1 MNALKHMEL
10 IFGVVLLAAVAIAAM
25 PQRPV
30 APAQPAA
37 RTTPPQPVQVVV
49 VKGKRMTDVEKRAAL
64 SAEPRPETNGS

>member
-10 IFGVVLLAAVAIAAM
+10 IFGVVLLAAVGIAAM

-30 APAQPAA
+30 APAQMAA
-37 RTTPPQPVQVVV
+37 RATAPQPVQVVV

-64 SAEPRPETNGS
+64 SAAPRPDTDGS

>member
-1 MNALKHMEL
+1 MNALRHMEL

-30 APAQPAA
+30 APAQTAA
-37 RTTPPQPVQVVV
+37 RAAAPQPVQVVV
-49 VKGKRMTDVEKRAAL
+49 VKGKRMTAVEKRAAL